1 MKIKNLKLINFRNY
15 DQGCFEFSDNLHII
29 FGDNGTGK
37 TTLLEAIHFLSLTKS
52 FRTNNDINI
61 VKKNRDYFQI
71 FGKFLNFKEKSFL
84 VNLNFSKNEGK
95 KIFINKADL
104 KRKTDIVGRLPVVIF
119 SPENQKIT
127 DGGPLIRRNFINR
140 ILSQVN
146 SDYFQALIEYKKR
159 IYNRNL
165 LLNQYRSQ
173 QQNKYDDYI
182 NTIDEMLVG
191 FGAVIQK
198 TRADFIEK
206 FNRVFCRAYKKLVH
220 YDESVSLQII
230 PNIQAGSNEFEKKY
244 KEKLYSRFESD
255 MILGRT
261 GAGPHLDNIL
271 LLFGDKD
278 IRLVGSQGEH
288 KMLLVALKI
297 AEGIFIEQKL
307 KEPVIFLLDDL
318 FAMLDVTHCVNIINE
333 IGKNKQTII
342 TTTDVDVIKN
352 YGFDLSKFNVKTH
365 KLPIGVS

>member
-1 MKIKNLKLINFRNY
+1 MKLKTLKLVNFRNY
-15 DQGCFEFSDNLHII
+15 NQGFFEFSNNLNII
-29 FGDNGTGK
+29 LGDNGTGK

-52 FRTNNDINI
+52 FRTNNDNNV
-61 VKKNRDYFQI
+61 VKKNQDYFQI
-71 FGKFLNFKEKSFL
+71 FGSFLNSHDKNVL
-84 VNLNFSKNEGK
+84 VNLNYSKNEGK
-95 KIFINKADL
+95 KIFIDKVDL

-119 SPENQKIT
+119 SPGNQKIT
-127 DGGPLIRRNFINR
+127 DAGPLVRRNFINR
-140 ILSQVN
+140 ILSQID
-146 SDYFQALIEYKKR
+146 SDYFKALIEYKKR
-159 IYNRNL
+159 IYHRNL

-173 QQNKYDDYI
+173 RQNKYDDYI

-198 TRADFIEK
+198 TRSEFIKK
-206 FNRVFCRAYKKLVH
+206 FNSVFCNIYKKLVH

-230 PNIQAGSNEFEKKY
+230 PNIQADSNNFEKKH
-244 KEKLYSRFESD
+244 KEKLFSRFESD
-255 MILGRT
+255 LILGRT
-261 GAGPHLDNIL
+261 GSGPHLDNIL
-271 LLFGDKD
+271 LLFGDRD

-297 AEGIFIEQKL
+297 AEGIFIEQNL

-318 FAMLDVTHCVNIINE
+318 FAMLDVIHCVNIINE
-333 IGKNKQTII
+333 IGKHKQTII

-352 YGFDLSKFNVKTH
+352 YGFDLNKFNVKTY